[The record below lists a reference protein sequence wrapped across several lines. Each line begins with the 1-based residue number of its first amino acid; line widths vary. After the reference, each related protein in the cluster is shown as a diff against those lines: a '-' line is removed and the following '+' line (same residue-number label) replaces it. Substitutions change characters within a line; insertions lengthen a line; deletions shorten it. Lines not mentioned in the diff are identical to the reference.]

1 MIPPTHPILKQA
13 LLFLSG
19 TLDDATGQIL
29 LSKADRCSYSD
40 QLQTVRMLKPHK
52 KVLEQASIKLP
63 TIKAVEDY
71 LKQFETLQVIPT
83 GADAWDVRNEVK
95 GTAYEVTK
103 LAFDGFRCT
112 CPITWSQPTCK
123 HIEAVER
130 YLETKPTAEPNDDEY
145 IPDVIEA
152 PGTLDERYAN
162 DDIQPVIVTPQTK
175 PKQIIQF
182 TAWQDVRLQQ
192 QQTIESLRNEL
203 TPQQQQAF
211 DFVLTWYEPNK
222 RDRPFVFSG
231 YSGTGKSFASA
242 RILKALLLKY
252 PGLKVAIAAPTQK
265 AVQVAADFADKAGL
279 DAATE
284 TIHALL
290 HLSIDKPDEYGVR
303 RLVLNPTS
311 KKPFM
316 GQFDLVVVDERSMLG
331 SEILGW
337 MIVADHKQQYF
348 DDLFGQLAPV
358 ERDYLGAIE
367 SGDFRGISF
376 IKDQYLQLRK
386 AINAVIRNGW
396 RPDHNLEFRLQHG
409 SFLAPT
415 ILLGD
420 NAQLPPNS
428 EESRDAVSPID
439 TYFDSDV
446 ELTDVVRYSG
456 EIIRFATEI
465 RNNLSRQSIIL
476 PASGGNISTL
486 SPPQWEKEAIAAF
499 TDGAQNIRVL
509 AWKNDRVTALN
520 KAVRDKV
527 QGIRAM
533 QPYLPGEVLV
543 AKDAI
548 ELPDPLRPDKT
559 QVWLR
564 ACDEVTVLESQPT
577 TLHCQGHDIDCYRL
591 QVVDGEGQSEKLFAI
606 PQQSESFELLRY
618 LLRQL
623 KASIHAEPDS
633 QAKRQGWATYYAI
646 LNQFSVTVTQ
656 SGQFIPKLQ
665 YVYATTVNSSQGST
679 YDQVFLDN
687 RNVQQCHRSIELRN
701 RLLYVG
707 TTRASQHLHLVR

>member
-29 LSKADRCSYSD
+29 LSKANHCSYSD

-52 KVLEQASIKLP
+52 KVLKLASIELP

-112 CPITWSQPTCK
+112 CPIVWTQPTCK
-123 HIEAVER
+123 HIEAVES
-130 YLETKPTAEPNDDEY
+130 YLEASPTAEPDGDEY

-162 DDIQPVIVTPQTK
+162 DDIRPAIIAPQPK

-192 QQTIESLRNEL
+192 QQTIDSLRNEL

-211 DFVLTWYEPNK
+211 DFVLTWYEPGK

-279 DAATE
+279 KADVE

-290 HLSIDKPDEYGVR
+290 HLSIDAPDEYGVR
-303 RLVLNPTS
+303 RLVLNPAS

-337 MIVADHKQQYF
+337 MIVADHKQQYL

-367 SGDFRGISF
+367 IGDYRGFSF
-376 IKDQYLQLRK
+376 IKDQYMQLRK
-386 AINAVIRNGW
+386 AINAVIKNGW

-415 ILLGD
+415 LLLGD
-420 NAQLPPNS
+420 SAQLPPNS
-428 EESRDAVSPID
+428 NESHDAVSPID
-439 TYFDSDV
+439 LYFDSDV

-456 EIIRFATEI
+456 EIIQFATEI
-465 RNNLSRQSIIL
+465 RSDLSRHSIAL
-476 PASGGNISTL
+476 PESGGNISTL
-486 SPPQWEKEAIAAF
+486 TPAQWEQEAIAAF
-499 TDGAQNIRVL
+499 AKGATNIRVL
-509 AWKNDRVTALN
+509 AWKNDRVSALN
-520 KAVRDKV
+520 KAIRDRV
-527 QGIRAM
+527 QGIQALH
-533 QPYLPGEVLV
+533 PFLPGEVLI

-548 ELPDPLRPDKT
+548 ELPDPLQPEKT
-559 QVWLR
+559 QAWLR
-564 ACDEVTVLESQPT
+564 ACDEVTVLESKPT
-577 TLHCQGHDIDCYRL
+577 SLHCQGHDIDCH
-591 QVVDGEGQSEKLFAI
+591 QIKVTDVDGRIETIYAI
-606 PQQSESFELLRY
+606 PQQSESWELLRY
-618 LLRQL
+618 ILRQL
-623 KASIHAEPDS
+623 KASIHSEPDP
-633 QAKRQGWATYYAI
+633 QAKRQGWTTYYSI

-656 SGQFIPKLQ
+656 SGQFVPKLQ
-665 YVYATTVNSSQGST
+665 YVYAATVNSSQGST
-679 YDQVFLDN
+679 YDQVFLDS
-687 RNVQQCHRSIELRN
+687 RNVQQCRSTELRN

-707 TTRASQHLHLVR
+707 ATRASQHLHLVR